1 MARSRTQKKYA
12 KPTPTIFSPFVEKE
26 ISNASEKIKKWT
38 KSELARIQRDKNE
51 TTCIPV
57 KNGYKIGLYQLH
69 VYPNK
74 TCDVNDHHGELIH
87 RFDNKISAILYT
99 IYRIKSHLKIA
110 NEILSLDQEIN
121 KNYTDMCSLRSSL
134 DSALKQKDYFKADVR
149 QARLDIAEKRLE
161 LAKDK
166 ILKIH
171 KTAKYDKVWE

>member
-1 MARSRTQKKYA
+1 MAKSRTQKKYA
-12 KPTPTIFSPFVEKE
+12 KHTPTVFPLVVEKE
-26 ISNASEKIKKWT
+26 ISDASEKIKRWT

-57 KNGYKIGLYQLH
+57 KNGYKIGLYRLH

-74 TCDVNDHHGELIH
+74 TCDVNDYHGELIH

-99 IYRIKSHLKIA
+99 IYRIKSHLKVA
-110 NEILSLDQEIN
+110 NEILALDQEIN
-121 KNYTDMCSLRSSL
+121 KNYTDMCSLRSGL
-134 DSALKQKDYFKADVR
+134 DSALRHKDYFKADIR

-166 ILKIH
+166 ISKIH
-171 KTAKYDKVWE
+171 KTGKYNKVWE